1 MSDNTF
7 YPGEQFAGLLHKEI
21 TYLRQPAVL
30 LCDGKCEKA
39 WGINN
44 RPKIVLTEGDD
55 DDYYYVPDGE
65 LGTAPEDPGTYEGFH
80 GKPHPSE
87 GPDRMNTWCAR
98 ECERSMFLD
107 PRKDEFEPPRNF
119 DRRVY
124 NSYARQREAD
134 QKG

>member
-1 MSDNTF
+1 MRYT
-7 YPGEQFAGLLHKEI
+7 PEQLSEFIHKELS
-21 TYLRQPAVL
+21 YAPQPVVI

-44 RPKIVLTEGDD
+44 RPKVVITEGDV

-65 LGTAPEDPGTYEGFH
+65 LGIAPEDPGTYEGGH
-80 GKPHPSE
+80 GKPDPRE
-87 GPDRMNTWCAR
+87 GPDRMNKWCAR

-107 PRKDEFEPPRNF
+107 PRTDAFKRPKNF

-124 NSYARQREAD
+124 NRFDRQRNAD
-134 QKG
+134 RMET